1 MCGRLLRFHK
11 AQHPRKGLFTWV
23 ADRVY
28 SALRKGLNYAV
39 ILVVRPI
46 EDILTRV
53 EMALKLL
60 PAEMAEEA
68 R

>member
-1 MCGRLLRFHK
+1 
-11 AQHPRKGLFTWV
+11 V